1 MNRFVKRYE
10 LDYEDFEPMVTPKK
24 FKFRVVDH
32 EITYYENEVSHVSV
46 SVTDEK
52 NRAPDF
58 WMGVRLY
65 KGDLE
70 MDFDKT
76 IFFNTEKDRREDALQ
91 RILMA
96 NPDRLEELEEL
107 ITDYLHDKKLL
118 TFRND
123 DWAGRS
129 ILVWNEKDV

>member
-10 LDYEDFEPMVTPKK
+10 LDYADFEPMVTPKK

-32 EITYYENEVSHVSV
+32 EISYYKGEIDYVSV

-52 NRAPDF
+52 NRAPNF
-58 WMGVRLY
+58 WMYVRLY
-65 KGDLE
+65 KGDLK

-76 IFFNTEKDRREDALQ
+76 IFFNTEEDRRVDALQ

-96 NPDRLEELEEL
+96 NPDRFEELEEL
-107 ITDYLHDKKLL
+107 ITDYLHEMKLL

-129 ILVWNEKDV
+129 ILVWNE